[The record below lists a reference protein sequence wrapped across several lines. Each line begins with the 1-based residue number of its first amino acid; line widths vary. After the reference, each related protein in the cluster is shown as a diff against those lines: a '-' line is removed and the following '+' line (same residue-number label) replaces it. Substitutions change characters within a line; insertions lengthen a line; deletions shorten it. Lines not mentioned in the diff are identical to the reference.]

1 MHEQEHILTMRYI
14 IVSGELLLY
23 TPVIVRSNRIPP
35 PCVFATQDST
45 RKDSTQT
52 FNIKS
57 RDDELA
63 HIRAREVQTH
73 IIMAKK
79 IKAATANA
87 AQTASVESSNDAAQ
101 TASANAAQTA
111 SATTSDAAQ
120 AQTVATPLVEGTVKK
135 FTVKVMRVQLFE
147 NEDIVNVQLT
157 LNKVIPGFIRD
168 DDDNYVAADVDH
180 ISLSRSALTRVL
192 CEKDE
197 MIATMRD
204 GQANPLTRAQLSTIL
219 HGAIVVIARTY
230 HVAGYTAEGR
240 AALVRDQ
247 WFTDIESVKLTDLAN
262 NLIQQLVMQRMMN
275 E

>member
-1 MHEQEHILTMRYI
+1 M
-14 IVSGELLLY
+14 
-23 TPVIVRSNRIPP
+23 
-35 PCVFATQDST
+35 
-45 RKDSTQT
+45 KDSTQT

-73 IIMAKK
+73 IAMQNVNAN
-79 IKAATANA
+79 ATVNAA
-87 AQTASVESSNDAAQ
+87 AQTASVESSN
-101 TASANAAQTA
+101 
-111 SATTSDAAQ
+111 AAQ
-120 AQTVATPLVEGTVKK
+120 AQTVTEGTVKK
-135 FTVKVMRVQLFE
+135 FTVQVKRVQLFE

-157 LNKVIPGFIRD
+157 LNKAIPGFVRD
-168 DDDNYVAADVDH
+168 DDGNYVAADVDH

-204 GQANPLTRAQLSTIL
+204 GQASPLTRAQLSTIL
-219 HGAIVVIARTY
+219 HGAVIALARTY
-230 HVAGYTAEGR
+230 HVAGFVPEGR
-240 AALVRDQ
+240 DALTRDQ

-262 NLIQQLVMQRMMN
+262 KLIQQLVMQRMMN

>member
-1 MHEQEHILTMRYI
+1 M
-14 IVSGELLLY
+14 
-23 TPVIVRSNRIPP
+23 PP

-57 RDDELA
+57 CAHELA
-63 HIRAREVQTH
+63 HIRARESQTH
-73 IIMAKK
+73 IIMANDMN
-79 IKAATANA
+79 AATVNA
-87 AQTASVESSNDAAQ
+87 AQTASVETSNEAQ
-101 TASANAAQTA
+101 TQP
-111 SATTSDAAQ
+111 
-120 AQTVATPLVEGTVKK
+120 VATPFAEGTVKK

-157 LNKVIPGFIRD
+157 LNKAIPGFVRD
-168 DDDNYVAADVDH
+168 DDGNYVAADVDH

-204 GQANPLTRAQLSTIL
+204 GQASPLTRAQLSTIL
-219 HGAIVVIARTY
+219 HGAIVALTRTY

-240 AALVRDQ
+240 DALTRDQ

-262 NLIQQLVMQRMMN
+262 QLIQQLVMQRMMN

>member
-1 MHEQEHILTMRYI
+1 MYEQEHILIMRYI

-23 TPVIVRSNRIPP
+23 TPVVVRSNRIPP

-57 RDDELA
+57 CAHELA
-63 HIRAREVQTH
+63 HIRARESQTH
-73 IIMAKK
+73 IIMAND
-79 IKAATANA
+79 INAATVNA
-87 AQTASVESSNDAAQ
+87 AQTASVATSN
-101 TASANAAQTA
+101 
-111 SATTSDAAQ
+111 AAQ
-120 AQTVATPLVEGTVKK
+120 AQPVATPFAEGTVKK
-135 FTVKVMRVQLFE
+135 FTVQVKRVQLFE

-157 LNKVIPGFIRD
+157 LNKAIPGFVRD
-168 DDDNYVAADVDH
+168 DDGNYVAADVDH

-204 GQANPLTRAQLSTIL
+204 GQASPLTRAQLSTIL
-219 HGAIVVIARTY
+219 HGAIIALTRTY

-240 AALVRDQ
+240 DALTRDQ

-262 NLIQQLVMQRMMN
+262 QLIQQLVMQRMMN

>member
-1 MHEQEHILTMRYI
+1 MR
-14 IVSGELLLY
+14 GELLLY
-23 TPVIVRSNRIPP
+23 TPVVVISNRIPP
-35 PCVFATQDST
+35 PCVSATQDST

-57 RDDELA
+57 LDQKFTHSEQIGPKT
-63 HIRAREVQTH
+63 HTVMGNQTE
-73 IIMAKK
+73 
-79 IKAATANA
+79 ATAQQAIAEQN
-87 AQTASVESSNDAAQ
+87 N
-101 TASANAAQTA
+101 SANAAA
-111 SATTSDAAQ
+111 
-120 AQTVATPLVEGTVKK
+120 PLTEGTVKK

-157 LNKVIPGFIRD
+157 LNKAIPGFVRD
-168 DDDNYVAADVDH
+168 DDGNYVAADVDH

-204 GQANPLTRAQLSTIL
+204 GQASPLTRAQLSTIL
-219 HGAIVVIARTY
+219 HGAIVALTRTY

-240 AALVRDQ
+240 DALTRDQ

-262 NLIQQLVMQRMMN
+262 KLIQQLVMQRMMN

>member
-1 MHEQEHILTMRYI
+1 MQRRILVIRYI
-14 IVSGELLLY
+14 IVRGELLLY
-23 TPVIVRSNRIPP
+23 TPVVVRSNRIPP

-57 RDDELA
+57 LDQKFTHSEQIGPKT
-63 HIRAREVQTH
+63 HTVMGNQTN
-73 IIMAKK
+73 
-79 IKAATANA
+79 ATAQQAIAEQN
-87 AQTASVESSNDAAQ
+87 N
-101 TASANAAQTA
+101 SANAVTNA
-111 SATTSDAAQ
+111 
-120 AQTVATPLVEGTVKK
+120 PVEGTEKK
-135 FTVKVMRVQLFE
+135 FSVKVMRVQLFE

-157 LNKVIPGFIRD
+157 LNRAIPGFVRD
-168 DDDNYVAADVDH
+168 DDGNYIAADVDH

-204 GQANPLTRAQLSTIL
+204 GQASPLTRAQLSTIL
-219 HGAIVVIARTY
+219 HGAIVALTRTY

-240 AALVRDQ
+240 DALTRDQ

-262 NLIQQLVMQRMMN
+262 KLIQQLVMQRMMN

>member
-1 MHEQEHILTMRYI
+1 MYKQEYILIMRYI
-14 IVSGELLLY
+14 IIRGELLLY
-23 TPVIVRSNRIPP
+23 TPVVVRSNRIPP

-57 RDDELA
+57 LDQKFA
-63 HIRAREVQTH
+63 HSEQIGPKTHMVMGNQTN
-73 IIMAKK
+73 
-79 IKAATANA
+79 ATAQQAIAEQNNSANAA
-87 AQTASVESSNDAAQ
+87 AQTASVATSN
-101 TASANAAQTA
+101 
-111 SATTSDAAQ
+111 AAQ
-120 AQTVATPLVEGTVKK
+120 AQSVNTPLTEGTVKK

-157 LNKVIPGFIRD
+157 LNRAIPGFVRD
-168 DDDNYVAADVDH
+168 DDGNYVAADVDH

-204 GQANPLTRAQLSTIL
+204 GQASPLTRAQLSTIL
-219 HGAIVVIARTY
+219 HGAIVALTRTY

-240 AALVRDQ
+240 DALTRDQ

-262 NLIQQLVMQRMMN
+262 KLIQQLVMQRMMN

>member
-1 MHEQEHILTMRYI
+1 MSMQRRILVIRYI
-14 IVSGELLLY
+14 IVRGELLLY
-23 TPVIVRSNRIPP
+23 TPVVVRSNRIPP

-57 RDDELA
+57 LDQKFTHSEQIGPKT
-63 HIRAREVQTH
+63 HTVMGNQTN
-73 IIMAKK
+73 
-79 IKAATANA
+79 ATAQQAIAEQN
-87 AQTASVESSNDAAQ
+87 N
-101 TASANAAQTA
+101 SANAVTNA
-111 SATTSDAAQ
+111 
-120 AQTVATPLVEGTVKK
+120 PVEGTEKK
-135 FTVKVMRVQLFE
+135 FSVKVMRVQLFE

-157 LNKVIPGFIRD
+157 LNRAIPGFVRD
-168 DDDNYVAADVDH
+168 DDGNYIAADVDH

-204 GQANPLTRAQLSTIL
+204 GQASPLTRAQLSTIL
-219 HGAIVVIARTY
+219 HGAIVALTRTY

-240 AALVRDQ
+240 DALTRDQ

-262 NLIQQLVMQRMMN
+262 KLIQQLVMQRMMN

>member
-1 MHEQEHILTMRYI
+1 MGYI
-14 IVSGELLLY
+14 IVKGELLLY
-23 TPVIVRSNRIPP
+23 TPVVVRSNRIPP

-73 IIMAKK
+73 IIMAND
-79 IKAATANA
+79 INAATVNA
-87 AQTASVESSNDAAQ
+87 AQTASVATSNE
-101 TASANAAQTA
+101 
-111 SATTSDAAQ
+111 AQ
-120 AQTVATPLVEGTVKK
+120 AQPVATPLTEGTEKK
-135 FTVKVMRVQLFE
+135 FSVKVMRVQLFE

-157 LNKVIPGFIRD
+157 LNKAIPGFVRD

-180 ISLSRSALTRVL
+180 VNLSRSALTRVL

-204 GQANPLTRAQLSTIL
+204 GQASPLTRAQLSTIL
-219 HGAIVVIARTY
+219 HGAIIALTRTY

-240 AALVRDQ
+240 DTLTRDQ

-262 NLIQQLVMQRMMN
+262 KLIQQLGMQRMMN

>member
-1 MHEQEHILTMRYI
+1 MRYI

-23 TPVIVRSNRIPP
+23 TPVVVRSNRIPP

-57 RDDELA
+57 CAHELA
-63 HIRAREVQTH
+63 HIRARESQTH
-73 IIMAKK
+73 IIMAND
-79 IKAATANA
+79 INAATVNA
-87 AQTASVESSNDAAQ
+87 AQTASVATSN
-101 TASANAAQTA
+101 
-111 SATTSDAAQ
+111 AAQ
-120 AQTVATPLVEGTVKK
+120 AQPVATPFAEGTVKK
-135 FTVKVMRVQLFE
+135 FTVQVKRVQLFE

-157 LNKVIPGFIRD
+157 LNKAIPGFVRD
-168 DDDNYVAADVDH
+168 DDGNYVAADVDH

-204 GQANPLTRAQLSTIL
+204 GQASPLTRAQLSTIL
-219 HGAIVVIARTY
+219 HGAIVALTRTY

-240 AALVRDQ
+240 DALTRDQ

-262 NLIQQLVMQRMMN
+262 KLIQQLVMQRMMN